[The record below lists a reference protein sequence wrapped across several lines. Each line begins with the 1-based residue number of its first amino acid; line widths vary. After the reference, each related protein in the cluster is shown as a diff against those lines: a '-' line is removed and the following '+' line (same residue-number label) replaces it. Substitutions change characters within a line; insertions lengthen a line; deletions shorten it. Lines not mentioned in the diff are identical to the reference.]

1 MSFNDLKVK
10 MFGFITEFRKTQE
23 MIVDEQI
30 SDPELGLIMRT
41 FSIDL

>member
-23 MIVDEQI
+23 EIVDELMI
-30 SDPELGLIMRT
+30 DPG
-41 FSIDL
+41 